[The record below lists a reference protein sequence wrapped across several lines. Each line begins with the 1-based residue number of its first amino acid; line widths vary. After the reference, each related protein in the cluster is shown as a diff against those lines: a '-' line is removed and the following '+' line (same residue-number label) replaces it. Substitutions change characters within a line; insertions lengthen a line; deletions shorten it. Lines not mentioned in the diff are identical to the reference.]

1 MLGLSLIHL
10 SPESTEILHEL
21 LPQYPLSFALTG
33 LGVIIVL
40 VIEQIVL
47 MVAASRRKYASS
59 KPSIKYSANTDKN
72 LTSPV
77 YRPDMDEHS
86 EDCGF
91 VSCEHTNQED
101 MKIKLLSHDH
111 DHDHG
116 HEHDHGHSGPCSSSC
131 DVEQELPPSRY
142 RTDNHS
148 HEHHRHHGS
157 KKLITDEDTHDH
169 DLLALDDLAKA
180 DSMQDLVLAY
190 ALEMSTAIHSIII
203 GVNLGLLGDGE
214 YNTISILLVALCFHQ
229 FVEGLG
235 LGNVIENNKLSL
247 GWSKIIVFIIVFSF
261 TVSLGVLIGILT
273 SSSQSTESEEA
284 AKGAATAIASGSLLY
299 TSLVE
304 MVGKYFG
311 HSHHLE
317 DRPFQRMAML
327 GTFVLGFSMMALIG
341 VWA

>member
-1 MLGLSLIHL
+1 M
-10 SPESTEILHEL
+10 SPEAAEILDEL
-21 LPQYPLSFALTG
+21 LPEYPLAFALTG

-47 MVAASRRKYASS
+47 MLASSRRKYSSTKPSS
-59 KPSIKYSANTDKN
+59 KYSGNTDKN
-72 LTSPV
+72 LISPV
-77 YRPDMDEHS
+77 FRPDSDEHN

-91 VSCEHTNQED
+91 VSCEHTKQED
-101 MKIKLLSHDH
+101 IESKILNHDHDH

-116 HEHDHGHSGPCSSSC
+116 HQHDHGHSGPCSSSC
-131 DVEQELPPSRY
+131 AHEPESPPSRF
-142 RTDNHS
+142 RSDSHS
-148 HEHHRHHGS
+148 HEHHSHPGS
-157 KKLITDEDTHDH
+157 AKLIVGEDTHDH
-169 DLLALDDLAKA
+169 ELLALDDLAKA
-180 DSMQDLVLAY
+180 DTMQDLVLAY

-247 GWSKIIVFIIVFSF
+247 GWNKIIVFIVVFSL

-273 SSSQSTESEEA
+273 SASQSTESEEG
-284 AKGAATAIASGSLLY
+284 AKGAATAVASGSLLY

-317 DRPFQRMAML
+317 GHPYQRMAML
-327 GTFVLGFSMMALIG
+327 SSFVFGFSIMALIG